1 MTKLTMGIEIFY
13 CTQIPVFDLAE
24 IEWLIQI
31 PSRDKELEKELGQQV
46 WIVEYDAGHPDM
58 QFHNRHETCLSL
70 GFSGTVFEDEVI
82 IGNQS
87 QALPSQEQ
95 SIPMLELA

>member
-1 MTKLTMGIEIFY
+1 MGIEIFY

-31 PSRDKELEKELGQQV
+31 PSRDTELEKELGQQV
-46 WIVEYDAGHPDM
+46 WIVEYDASHPDM
-58 QFHNRHETCLSL
+58 QLHNRHETCLSL

-82 IGNQS
+82 IDDQP
-87 QALPSQEQ
+87 QILPRQGK